1 MENEIIDKLREG
13 LGSKINI
20 DRIENYGVVYIVECS
35 VIDCCDNVYRLMFD
49 AVELLRPLTVD
60 GKLTYD
66 TEKNN
71 RAFYVVFK
79 GKDIKRKN
87 A

>member
-1 MENEIIDKLREG
+1 MKNKIIDTLREW

-20 DRIENYGVVYIVECS
+20 DRVDEHKGVYTVECS
-35 VIDCCDNVYRLMFD
+35 LIDCCDNVYRLMFD
-49 AVELLRPLTVD
+49 AVELLRPLTLD

-79 GKDIKRKN
+79 GKDIVS
-87 A
+87 

>member
-1 MENEIIDKLREG
+1 MKNKIIDTLREW

-20 DRIENYGVVYIVECS
+20 DQVDEHKGVYTVECS
-35 VIDCCDNVYRLMFD
+35 LIDCDDNVYRLMFD
-49 AVELLRPLTVD
+49 AVELLRPLTLD

-71 RAFYVVFK
+71 RAFYAVFK
-79 GKDIKRKN
+79 GKDIVS
-87 A
+87 

>member
-1 MENEIIDKLREG
+1 MKNKIIDTLREW

-20 DRIENYGVVYIVECS
+20 DQVDEHKGIYTVECS
-35 VIDCCDNVYRLMFD
+35 LIDCDDNVYRLMFD
-49 AVELLRPLTVD
+49 AVELLRPLTLD
-60 GKLTYD
+60 GRLTYD

-79 GKDIKRKN
+79 GKDIVS
-87 A
+87 

>member
-1 MENEIIDKLREG
+1 MKNKIIDTLREW

-20 DRIENYGVVYIVECS
+20 DQVDEHKGVYTVECS
-35 VIDCCDNVYRLMFD
+35 LIDCDDNVYRLMFD
-49 AVELLRPLTVD
+49 AVELLRPLTLD
-60 GKLTYD
+60 GRLTYD

-79 GKDIKRKN
+79 GKDIVS
-87 A
+87 

>member
-1 MENEIIDKLREG
+1 MKNKIIDTLREW

-20 DRIENYGVVYIVECS
+20 DQVDEHKGVYTVECS
-35 VIDCCDNVYRLMFD
+35 LIDCDDNVYRLMFD
-49 AVELLRPLTVD
+49 AVELLRPLTLD

-79 GKDIKRKN
+79 GKDIVS
-87 A
+87 

>member
-1 MENEIIDKLREG
+1 MKNKIIDTLREW

-20 DRIENYGVVYIVECS
+20 DQVDEHKGVYTVECS
-35 VIDCCDNVYRLMFD
+35 LINCDDNVYRLMFD
-49 AVELLRPLTVD
+49 AVELLRPLTLD

-71 RAFYVVFK
+71 RAFYAVFK
-79 GKDIKRKN
+79 GKDIVS
-87 A
+87 